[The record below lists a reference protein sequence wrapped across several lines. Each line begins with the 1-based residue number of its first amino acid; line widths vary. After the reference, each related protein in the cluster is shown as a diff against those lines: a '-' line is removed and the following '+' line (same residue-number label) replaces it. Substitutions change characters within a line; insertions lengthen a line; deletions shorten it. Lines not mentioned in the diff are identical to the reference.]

1 MARSFDSLISWLA
14 RENSFP
20 DGVFLLTGTGIVP
33 DASFSLRAGDVV
45 EITIAGVG
53 TLINPVMQG

>member
-1 MARSFDSLISWLA
+1 MARSFDNLISWLG

-33 DASFSLRAGDVV
+33 DSDFALQDGDVV

-53 TLINPVMQG
+53 TLINPVVQG